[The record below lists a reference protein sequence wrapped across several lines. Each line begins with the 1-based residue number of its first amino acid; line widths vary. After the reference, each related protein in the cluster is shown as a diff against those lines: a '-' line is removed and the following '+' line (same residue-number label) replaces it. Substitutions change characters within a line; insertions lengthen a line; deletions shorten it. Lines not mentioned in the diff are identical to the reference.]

1 MVSSR
6 GRVFWADVTPSNTPK
21 LALLLRW
28 IFSTIVIIATR
39 KRILSLL
46 SKQAQNLPF
55 QRWDDFRK
63 KYLVTKDENSE
74 IGDERYLDE
83 ATRGHG
89 DSVQPGR
96 STPIRIES
104 ISL

>member
-28 IFSTIVIIATR
+28 IFSTIVIIATC

-83 ATRGHG
+83 ATRGAWG
-89 DSVQPGR
+89 QCSTRAVDSD
-96 STPIRIES
+96 SY
-104 ISL
+104 

>member
-6 GRVFWADVTPSNTPK
+6 GRVFWADVTPSNTPR

-39 KRILSLL
+39 KRILPLL
-46 SKQAQNLPF
+46 SKQAQTLPF
-55 QRWDDFRK
+55 QRWDDFGK
-63 KYLVTKDENSE
+63 KCLVTKDENSE
-74 IGDERYLDE
+74 TGDERYLDE
-83 ATRGHG
+83 ATRGHW